1 MTNDDRYISQE
12 EKAII
17 QKLKSEMFNALTVEH
32 MKFYKK
38 EIDKI
43 YDQAERRE
51 AFLEKMEKREHENPI
66 REFFM

>member
-51 AFLEKMEKREHENPI
+51 VFLEKMEKRKQDNTI